1 MNENEVEGV
10 LAHEVSHIA
19 NGDMVTMTLVQGVA
33 NAFAVFLSFIITNII
48 MNAMRGDDD
57 DSPSMGNSFMGYM
70 IRNAIYGLIS
80 FLALPVVMYVSRWR
94 EYRADEGASKLVGK
108 DKMIAALEK
117 LKRGVPSERQDKS
130 IEVMAINSGTSFSE
144 LFSSHPPLDK
154 RVQALR

>member
-1 MNENEVEGV
+1 
-10 LAHEVSHIA
+10 
-19 NGDMVTMTLVQGVA
+19 
-33 NAFAVFLSFIITNII
+33 
-48 MNAMRGDDD
+48 
-57 DSPSMGNSFMGYM
+57 
-70 IRNAIYGLIS
+70 
-80 FLALPVVMYVSRWR
+80 LALPVVMYVSRWR

-108 DKMIAALEK
+108 EKMIAALEK